1 MPSPSPAKQAQAEA
15 SALKYS
21 KCMRANGV
29 PDFPDPQFLSGGR
42 IAVKLA
48 PGSGVDPSS
57 PTFQAAA
64 NKCGN
69 P

>member
-1 MPSPSPAKQAQAEA
+1 
-15 SALKYS
+15 
-21 KCMRANGV
+21 MRANGV
-29 PDFPDPQFLSGGR
+29 PNFPDPQFLSGGR

-48 PGSGVDPSS
+48 PGSGVDPNS

-64 NKCGN
+64 RKCGN